1 MTTTANKIQD
11 FGAKIGGARKDLY
24 AEAREFAETYA
35 AAANVETLKKC
46 SSFGALVKLPRL
58 AALVKEFQFHK
69 GAIRTKRWSTSAQA
83 SAISIP

>member
-46 SSFGALVKLPRL
+46 SSFGALVTVQGSQGVARYLKAVSSHYRGLR
-58 AALVKEFQFHK
+58 KSHIIESF
-69 GAIRTKRWSTSAQA
+69 
-83 SAISIP
+83 